1 MPIITFWSKTKKET
15 AQTLSMIAIATY
27 MAVENNSRI
36 LIIDTNFSD
45 KTIQNS
51 YFVDKSTS
59 TKKVIKE
66 LSGGKIDIGT
76 GIEGLA
82 KLITS
87 GKSSG
92 DSITDYARVI
102 LKGRLEAILSY
113 DPRTEEDKNR
123 IVSVYKDLIKLAN
136 QQYDYVFVD
145 AQKGLETPFINEI
158 LDISHVIVYNITQR
172 LRDMDEYIELKSTN
186 PIFKTEKVLPLI
198 GRYDRFS
205 KYTKKNIARYLGEK
219 KEIPAVSYNTLF
231 FESANEGGI
240 GQYFLKFRK
249 SLISSQD
256 RNAVFVDEVANATER
271 LILKTQEMLM
281 IMR

>member
-36 LIIDTNFSD
+36 LIIDTNFSN
-45 KTIQNS
+45 KTIQNA
-51 YFVDKSTS
+51 YFVEKNSSTRR
-59 TKKVIKE
+59 VINE
-66 LSGGKIDIGT
+66 LSGGKIDIES

-87 GKSSG
+87 GKTSG
-92 DSITDYARVI
+92 DVITDYAKVI
-102 LKGRLEAILSY
+102 LKGRLEAILSS
-113 DPRTEEDKNR
+113 DPRTEEDKAR
-123 IVSVYKDLIKLAN
+123 ITSVYKELVKLAN

-145 AQKGLETPFINEI
+145 AQKGLDVPFVNEI

-172 LRDMDEYIELKSTN
+172 LRDLDEYIELKQSN

-198 GRYDRFS
+198 GRYDRYS
-205 KYTKKNIARYLGEK
+205 KYTKKNIARYIGEK
-219 KEIPAVSYNTLF
+219 KDIPAVSYNTLF

-256 RNAVFVDEVANATER
+256 RNAIFVDEVQNATDR

-281 IMR
+281 MMP